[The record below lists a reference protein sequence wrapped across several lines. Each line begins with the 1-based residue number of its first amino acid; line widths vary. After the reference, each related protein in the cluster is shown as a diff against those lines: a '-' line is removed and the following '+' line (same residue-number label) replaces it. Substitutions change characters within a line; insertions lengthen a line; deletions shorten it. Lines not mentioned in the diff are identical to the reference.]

1 MAREEVDAVEIEKIR
16 KIEADAAGIA
26 VIFLGDTAA
35 FVLAEE
41 AVLFVPAEG
50 GDHRLKLH
58 DGAILSCAS
67 DGRRLMT
74 GGDDG
79 RVVASDRAGSIECL
93 YADDKRRWIDHL
105 AVSRAGT
112 NAWSVGKTA
121 FYCFADGSAKTIQV
135 PSSVGGLAF
144 APDEFILAIA
154 HYNGVTLWEPTTD
167 KKPTELSWKGS
178 HLEVGFSPD
187 GQILVTSL
195 REPTLHAWQI
205 KTKKDLP
212 TPSYPT
218 RVRSM
223 DWTASGRFLATSG
236 SDRLT
241 LLSFQLDD
249 NPLARMPLLV
259 APYRSIVATVACH
272 PTKEIVAVGY
282 GDGLVLL
289 VRIPDGAEI
298 MIKPPDDKPISA
310 MGWNAKGTQI
320 GIASENGQCRVVSIK

>member
-1 MAREEVDAVEIEKIR
+1 VTQQIEDSVDVEKIR
-16 KIEADAAGIA
+16 KVEADATGIA
-26 VIFLGDTAA
+26 VYFLGDTVV

-41 AVLFVPAEG
+41 GVLFVPVEG
-50 GDHRLKLH
+50 GEHRLKLH
-58 DGAILSCAS
+58 HGGILSSAA

-79 RVVASDRAGSIECL
+79 HVVVSDQAGAIECL
-93 YADDKRRWIDHL
+93 FADDKGRWIDHL
-105 AVSRAGT
+105 AASRAGSIV
-112 NAWSVGKTA
+112 WSVGKQA
-121 FYCFADGSAKTIQV
+121 FYHAADGSERAIQV

-144 APDEFILAIA
+144 SPNESVLAIA
-154 HYNGVTLWEPTTD
+154 YYNGVMLWEPAND
-167 KKPTELSWKGS
+167 KQPTELSWKGS
-178 HLEVGFSPD
+178 HLEVSFSPD
-187 GQILVTSL
+187 GKVLVTSM
-195 REPTLHAWQI
+195 REPTLHAWQMPS
-205 KTKKDLP
+205 KKDLP
-212 TPSYPT
+212 MPGYPT

-241 LLSFQLDD
+241 LLSFQVED
-249 NPLARMPLLV
+249 NPLARMPLLL

-298 MIKPPDDKPISA
+298 MIKPPDGRSISA
-310 MGWNAKGTQI
+310 MRWNVMGTQI
-320 GIASENGQCRVVSIK
+320 GIASDGGQCRVVFLK